1 MEMAIL
7 MTQILNQ
14 SDENFFN
21 CTSILRDVLLRKNAF
36 FWILS
41 KLPPQSMG
49 WCLREDSLPTL
60 EMFALSAITCHFTC
74 AYTGGREGV
83 VHRGP

>member
-7 MTQILNQ
+7 MTQILDQ

-41 KLPPQSMG
+41 KLPTVIQNVNIV
-49 WCLREDSLPTL
+49 TL
-60 EMFALSAITCHFTC
+60 YLTS
-74 AYTGGREGV
+74 
-83 VHRGP
+83 